1 MKYKITITK
10 IESKAVRKRGEY
22 TIVDRRPWT
31 EKELGEATS
40 RIYGSDKEFL
50 EKNPLKEVRDYAP
63 SWDGF
68 ESEEVKVLEQTVET
82 LDLAAVIK
90 AVNGL

>member
-10 IESKAVRKRGEY
+10 IETKTVTKRGDY
-22 TIVDRRPWT
+22 TIIDKRPWT
-31 EKELGEATS
+31 DKELSEALS
-40 RIYGSDKEFL
+40 SHYGDKKDFL
-50 EKNPLKEVRDYAP
+50 AKNPLKEVRDYAP
-63 SWDGF
+63 SWQGV
-68 ESEEVKVLEQTVET
+68 ENEEIEVLKQTVET